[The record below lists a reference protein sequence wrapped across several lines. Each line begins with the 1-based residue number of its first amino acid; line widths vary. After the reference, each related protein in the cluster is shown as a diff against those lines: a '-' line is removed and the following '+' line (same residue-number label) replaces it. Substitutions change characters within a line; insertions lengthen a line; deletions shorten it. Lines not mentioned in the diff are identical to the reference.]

1 MSRKRPFRVG
11 RSRTG
16 LGLFATAPIKKRAR
30 IAEYKGRRLANP
42 EAERLEARGNR
53 YLYELNSRWTI
64 DGTTRRNV
72 ARYANHSCRP
82 NAESYQ
88 VRHRVF
94 LRAIKNIKPGDEIT
108 YDYGTDYYRNV
119 ITPSG
124 CKCVKCREKR
134 NAAARARRLAKARA
148 ARRLA
153 KRLERTRAA
162 KRLAKARSAK
172 RLERAR
178 AAKRLARAAKQSI
191 KAQAVGRPDSTDARP
206 MPEEMQMR
214 RAA

>member
-191 KAQAVGRPDSTDARP
+191 KAQPVGRPDSTDARP

>member
-30 IAEYKGRRLANP
+30 IAEYKGRRLGNP

-88 VRHRVF
+88 VGHRVF

-134 NAAARARRLAKARA
+134 NAGARAR
-148 ARRLA
+148 
-153 KRLERTRAA
+153 
-162 KRLAKARSAK
+162 RLAKARSAK

-178 AAKRLARAAKQSI
+178 AAKRLERTRAAKQSI
-191 KAQAVGRPDSTDARP
+191 KAQAVRRQDSTDGRP